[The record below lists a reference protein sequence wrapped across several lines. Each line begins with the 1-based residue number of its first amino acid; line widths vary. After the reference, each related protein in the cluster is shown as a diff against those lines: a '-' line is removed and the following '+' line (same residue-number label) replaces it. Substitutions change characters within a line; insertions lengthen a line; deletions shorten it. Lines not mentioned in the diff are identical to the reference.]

1 MPTFFAV
8 MLFLFMTSCKPQ
20 TNIEI
25 MFYVLVVAIL
35 VGGIVALKIWGHDA

>member
-20 TNIEI
+20 TITEI
-25 MFYVLVVAIL
+25 VFYAVVVAIL